1 MRKNDKMKYD
11 VSKVMYHN
19 IPLLEVDTEKFTTEQ
34 ESQEFIDF
42 IYDTIYSFATDW
54 DDADFFDT
62 IGKSFWEKLIDKD
75 TGLKLESEHPP
86 EWSMRKLGRQE
97 EWSKLDEGESITIKD
112 KVYQILSSFKIAH
125 LGWDTDIQAWIAK
138 SSDDNNVVILTNHG
152 SFYIGSKNELQEK
165 IKEYK
170 KWIEETQRAIELLEQ
185 TYNPIDKA

>member
-1 MRKNDKMKYD
+1 MK
-11 VSKVMYHN
+11 S
-19 IPLLEVDTEKFTTEQ
+19 
-34 ESQEFIDF
+34 
-42 IYDTIYSFATDW
+42 
-54 DDADFFDT
+54 
-62 IGKSFWEKLIDKD
+62 
-75 TGLKLESEHPP
+75 
-86 EWSMRKLGRQE
+86 